1 MPEQI
6 KVVPATAEDV
16 THFYGSLPPH
26 RSRAY
31 VGKLGDKRL
40 GLGGIYFLQDGTRV
54 GFLILDEE
62 GYKYPRA
69 LYKAAF
75 QFLEMM
81 KQEGVPSIR
90 AVADPTIPRAGH
102 FLKNLGFEAL
112 TIHDDQVI
120 YTWPATAP

>member
-1 MPEQI
+1 VPEQI
-6 KVVPATAEDV
+6 KITPATVDDV

-40 GLGGIYFLQDGTRV
+40 GLGGIYFLSDGTRV

-81 KQEGVPSIR
+81 QQEGVPSIR
-90 AVADPTIPRAGH
+90 AVADPTIPKAGR
-102 FLKNLGFEAL
+102 FLKNLGFE
-112 TIHDDQVI
+112 TIEIYDTQVI
-120 YTWPATAP
+120 YIWRATAQ